1 MREIKVD
8 LNKSGAMS
16 CSWIENLCIA
26 KMLVHHKLI
35 YRFSVISVNILF
47 FFLFL
52 VEISKLILH
61 RKAKDQI

>member
-1 MREIKVD
+1 MREVKVD
-8 LNKSGAMS
+8 LNKRGAIS
-16 CSWIENLCIA
+16 CSWIVNLCIA

-35 YRFSVISVNILF
+35 YRFRVISVNIGF
-47 FFLFL
+47 FFFFL